1 MTNEELLLEIEKIEK
16 RNGLEHNSL
25 LVQLQNIAKAY
36 NASLEEL
43 VKNMP
48 PILISVGQTKPIRIK
63 ETSCK
68 NCKYY
73 VEISPLLG
81 LSDIF
86 ATKEKEPMRLCDI
99 DRLGEPILG
108 DKWQSGCVCFSPKTK
123 RKLKESENE

>member
-1 MTNEELLLEIEKIEK
+1 MTMEEVLKHIQEIEN

-63 ETSCK
+63 E
-68 NCKYY
+68 N
-73 VEISPLLG
+73 
-81 LSDIF
+81 
-86 ATKEKEPMRLCDI
+86 
-99 DRLGEPILG
+99 
-108 DKWQSGCVCFSPKTK
+108 
-123 RKLKESENE
+123 